1 MIENQKIRPSQVVG
15 PLGEPLT
22 LDGLPP
28 PSTTRWVV
36 RRKAEVVAAVNGGL
50 LGLFLAVAIVVLAMR
65 SILQTHGTLR
75 LALATALL
83 VWVITAMVA
92 TVEES
97 RTTWL
102 LLALIALAG
111 RLALEQP
118 ERLAACFPDSDPAVT
133 SSEVPAPAV

>member
-1 MIENQKIRPSQVVG
+1 MAPTDTAHNTALAI
-15 PLGEPLT
+15 
-22 LDGLPP
+22 
-28 PSTTRWVV
+28 
-36 RRKAEVVAAVNGGL
+36 AVNGGL